1 MTYPLP
7 FREKVFATKDK
18 LDLTFEQTSQ
28 RFDIP
33 IRTLFR
39 WQQKIA
45 PCLTRDKPA
54 TKIDMDAL
62 AQHVDDYPDAY
73 LHERAAVFG
82 VTFQAIHCA
91 LKRLGISD
99 KKTQQHPKANEEA
112 RIAFKEKIAAYEN
125 EGKTIIYIDES
136 GFAHDMPRT
145 HGYSAKGKR
154 CYGIHNWN
162 AKGRTNVIGAIINF
176 TFLTLGMFES
186 TINSDVFYAWL
197 TQD

>member
-1 MTYPLP
+1 MTNPLQ

-18 LDLTFEQTSQ
+18 FDLTFEETSQ

-91 LKRLGISD
+91 LKRLGISY
-99 KKTQQHPKANEEA
+99 KKNSTASKSQ
-112 RIAFKEKIAAYEN
+112 RR
-125 EGKTIIYIDES
+125 GT
-136 GFAHDMPRT
+136 
-145 HGYSAKGKR
+145 YS
-154 CYGIHNWN
+154 
-162 AKGRTNVIGAIINF
+162 V
-176 TFLTLGMFES
+176 
-186 TINSDVFYAWL
+186 
-197 TQD
+197 

>member
-1 MTYPLP
+1 MTYPLK
-7 FREKVFATKDK
+7 FCEKVFATKDK
-18 LDLTFEQTSQ
+18 VELTFTETSQ

-91 LKRLGISD
+91 LKRLGISY
-99 KKTQQHPKANEEA
+99 KKNATASKSQ
-112 RIAFKEKIAAYEN
+112 RR
-125 EGKTIIYIDES
+125 GT
-136 GFAHDMPRT
+136 
-145 HGYSAKGKR
+145 YS
-154 CYGIHNWN
+154 
-162 AKGRTNVIGAIINF
+162 V
-176 TFLTLGMFES
+176 
-186 TINSDVFYAWL
+186 
-197 TQD
+197 

>member
-1 MTYPLP
+1 MTYPLQ

-18 LDLTFEQTSQ
+18 FDLTFEQTSQ

-45 PCLTRDKPA
+45 PCVTRDKPA

-73 LHERAAVFG
+73 LHERAAVLG

-91 LKRLGISD
+91 LKRLGISYSWRIIICHISYVP
-99 KKTQQHPKANEEA
+99 KIRCQHHSVLVCEWPLPEPIFS
-112 RIAFKEKIAAYEN
+112 R
-125 EGKTIIYIDES
+125 
-136 GFAHDMPRT
+136 
-145 HGYSAKGKR
+145 
-154 CYGIHNWN
+154 
-162 AKGRTNVIGAIINF
+162 
-176 TFLTLGMFES
+176 
-186 TINSDVFYAWL
+186 
-197 TQD
+197 